1 MRLSTADL
9 DGNGRTDV
17 VVACRS
23 GLYVFFNKGYSPR
36 TRPRNPL
43 PDRNSYPGNVQ
54 WEAPRPSPRAAA
66 GRTAT
71 EATLDLWTEW
81 RKDGAPNHFER
92 PLREFAGGG
101 YVGLQDHGSPL
112 WHRNNRIKALSVS
125 R

>member
-36 TRPRNPL
+36 TRPPNPL

-54 WEAPRPSPRAAA
+54 WETPRPAPRAAA

-71 EATLDLWTEW
+71 EANVDLRTES
-81 RKDGAPNHFER
+81 RNEGAPNKFER
-92 PLREFAGGG
+92 PLN
-101 YVGLQDHGSPL
+101 GS
-112 WHRNNRIKALSVS
+112 R
-125 R
+125 